1 MKKTIATGKKES
13 NSHRGQTTIE
23 YLLLVVTSVLLVSII
38 AYFVKT
44 RVL

>member
-1 MKKTIATGKKES
+1 MTATKAK
-13 NSHRGQTTIE
+13 GQTTIE

>member
-1 MKKTIATGKKES
+1 MANKTETP
-13 NSHRGQTTIE
+13 NLRRGQTSIE

>member
-1 MKKTIATGKKES
+1 MGAKRK
-13 NSHRGQTTIE
+13 NRGQTTIE

>member
-1 MKKTIATGKKES
+1 MAKLSKK
-13 NSHRGQTTIE
+13 GQTTIE
-23 YLLLVVTSVLLVSII
+23 YLLLVVTSVMLVSII